1 MNNLINISDL
11 NLEDIE
17 IILKYASDLRNKNE
31 NILKNK
37 NIGLI
42 FEKYSTRTRL
52 SFQAGINQ
60 LQGNYIDIKLSE
72 LNFDRFE
79 TLEDTFEIFNCYL
92 DAIIYRTDDHSKI
105 LAANKFFKK
114 PLINALSDLS
124 HPCQAISDIYTI
136 NERFGR
142 INDLNI
148 VWFGDLNNVLLSFAE
163 LCQLLDNVRIDIFSD
178 KQICDTK
185 QYLFKKINCIR
196 FHQEINIDI
205 LNKCNCVMTDVY
217 NSMNDKN
224 DKEFILKKY
233 QVNEN
238 IMNQTPHDAVFMH
251 CLPAKIN
258 SEVTINVIK
267 GDKSIVM
274 KQAENRLHAQ
284 KGIMKWLKI

>member
-11 NLEDIE
+11 KVEDIK
-17 IILKYASDLRNKNE
+17 IILKYASDLRNNNE
-31 NILKNK
+31 IFLKNK

-52 SFQAGINQ
+52 SFQSGINQ

-105 LAANKFFKK
+105 LVANKFFKK

-148 VWFGDLNNVLLSFAE
+148 VWLGDLNNVLLSFAE
-163 LCQLLDNVRIDIFSD
+163 LFQLLDNVRIDIFSD
-178 KQICDTK
+178 KQICDSK
-185 QYLFKKINCIR
+185 QYLFKKINCIK

-224 DKEFILKKY
+224 DKELILKKY

-238 IMNQTPHDAVFMH
+238 IMNQTPADSVFMH

-258 SEVTINVIK
+258 SEVTSNVIK